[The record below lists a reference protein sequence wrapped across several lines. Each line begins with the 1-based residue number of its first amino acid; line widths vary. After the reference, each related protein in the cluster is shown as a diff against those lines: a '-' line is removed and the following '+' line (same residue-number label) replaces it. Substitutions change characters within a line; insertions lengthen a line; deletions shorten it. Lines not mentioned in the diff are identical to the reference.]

1 MLGERLFIL
10 GLVVVALVAAIY
22 AAPKAVRLSIG
33 YGTHIGGPDD
43 DSPWGSS
50 LLVKLLARLGYD
62 VVLETGAGNAS
73 SMSVV
78 YLVSNPT
85 RCSPQGLEQLV
96 NEVERL
102 VSLGAHVSIVVSDES
117 LCAPSLA
124 GLLGIS
130 QPITYSVSPRDYVVF
145 TRGGELFA
153 LHTVM
158 VTEPTG
164 KWRVEGYT
172 YPDALPGLL
181 VYDSSSYTLVYI
193 PDSDALTNAV
203 LLAENETGLNPLREV
218 AMLMSLAGAEPGNTT
233 VIVPLYLYR
242 QEYTAAEVAAKIHP
256 GVLVIE
262 ALSYLSAEEHRVIKA
277 LEALP
282 GALAAA
288 SLVIAAPMYLV
299 MREAIGAT
307 TIPEEE
313 ERTSPLRRHG
323 LVDLVEELPGYRPA
337 PGKLHRAAK
346 TVYEAL
352 LAAWRT
358 RYDWSLL
365 EEEARPRKLG
375 PRELAA
381 LRRLSA
387 LASSRA
393 RCLLV
398 ARPRRALEKI
408 LWDLAPL
415 LEELQGGEQRPW
427 LAPGSA

>member
-1 MLGERLFIL
+1 LLGERLFLL
-10 GLVVVALVAAIY
+10 GLIVVALVAAIY

-43 DSPWGSS
+43 DSLGGSS
-50 LLVKLLARLGYD
+50 LLVRLLARLGYD
-62 VVLETGAGNAS
+62 VVLETGATNTS

-85 RCSPQGLEQLV
+85 RCSPQALEQLV

-102 VSLGAHVSIVVSDES
+102 IGLGVHVSIVISDEA

-145 TRGGELFA
+145 TQGGELFA

-164 KWRVEGYT
+164 KWLVQGYT

-181 VYDSSSYTLVYI
+181 VYNSSSYTIIYI

-203 LLAENETGLNPLREV
+203 LLAENETGLSPMREI

-233 VIVPLYLYR
+233 VITPLYLYR
-242 QEYTAAEVAAKIHP
+242 QEYTAAEVATKIHP
-256 GVLVIE
+256 GILVLE
-262 ALSYLSAEEHRVIKA
+262 ALSYLSAEEHRLIKM
-277 LEALP
+277 LEAIP
-282 GALAAA
+282 GALAAT
-288 SLVIAAPMYLV
+288 SLIIAAPMYLV
-299 MREAIGAT
+299 MREAIGGAA
-307 TIPEEE
+307 IPEEE
-313 ERTSPLRRHG
+313 ERAPLRQRG
-323 LVDLVEELPGYRPA
+323 LLEFVEELPRHRPA

-346 TVYEAL
+346 AVYETL
-352 LAAWRT
+352 LATWRT
-358 RYDWSLL
+358 RYSWSLL
-365 EEEARPRKLG
+365 EEEAKPKKLS

-381 LRRLSA
+381 IRKLSS

-398 ARPRRALEKI
+398 ARPRRVLENI
-408 LWDLAPL
+408 LRDLAPV
-415 LEELQGGEQRPW
+415 LEELQEGGKQR
-427 LAPGSA
+427 G

>member
-1 MLGERLFIL
+1 LLGERLFLL

-43 DSPWGSS
+43 ESLGGSS
-50 LLVKLLARLGYD
+50 LLVRLLTRLGYD
-62 VVLETGAGNAS
+62 VVLETGAGNTS
-73 SMSVV
+73 SMNIV

-85 RCSPQGLEQLV
+85 RCSPEALEQLV
-96 NEVERL
+96 NEVEGL
-102 VSLGAHVSIVVSDES
+102 ISLGAHVSILVSDEG
-117 LCAPSLA
+117 LCAPSIA

-181 VYDSSSYTLVYI
+181 VYNSSSYTIIYI

-203 LLAENETGLNPLREV
+203 LLAENETGLSPVREI

-242 QEYTAAEVAAKIHP
+242 QEYTAAEVATKIHP
-256 GVLVIE
+256 GILVIE

-307 TIPEEE
+307 AVPEEE
-313 ERTSPLRRHG
+313 EETLPRRHG
-323 LVDLVEELPGYRPA
+323 LAELVEELPRHRPA
-337 PGKLHRAAK
+337 PSKLHRAAR
-346 TVYEAL
+346 TVYESL

-365 EEEARPRKLG
+365 EEEAKPRKLG

-381 LRRLSA
+381 LRRLSS

-398 ARPRRALEKI
+398 ARPRKALEKI
-408 LWDLAPL
+408 LRDIAPL
-415 LEELQGGEQRPW
+415 LEELQGGEQR
-427 LAPGSA
+427 G